1 MTIQTD
7 VAIIGGGPGGAT
19 AAMCLAERGI
29 RALIIEKDQ
38 FPRYHIGESM
48 TGEAGAMLRRMGFG
62 EAMRRAAYPE
72 KQGVKVYG
80 PKGHDHWWV
89 PVMRRNE
96 ENRLEPTF
104 TYQVRRSEFDKM
116 LLEAALSRG
125 ADLLRGEALA
135 PRWDAEGRTMT
146 GVRVRLPDGREEDV
160 AARMTLDSSGQRT
173 FFARRGVTSGKVA
186 GRYDKQVAIFSQV
199 ANPIRDHGTERMD
212 HPDNTLIFY
221 KDKFHWG
228 WFIPLD
234 GECVSVGI
242 VAPGAYV
249 ARCGES
255 KADYLRRELATLNP
269 ELARRLVHPEL
280 IEEARA
286 IPNYSYHCRT
296 FAGPGW
302 MCIGDAHRF
311 IDPIFSFGLFVSI
324 KEATE
329 AVPVVADYLG
339 GGRRDDGANPF
350 QGHIDRLEGG
360 LNLVQDLIDGFWENP
375 LGFAHLL
382 HKGGYQ
388 DDITDLFA
396 GRIYQEVPSP
406 GVQQL
411 RLLAESG
418 LARSRGKRPGAPS

>member
-19 AAMCLAERGI
+19 AAMCLAEHGVRV
-29 RALIIEKDQ
+29 LIIEKDR

-62 EAMRRAAYPE
+62 EAMRQARYPE

-80 PKGHDHWWV
+80 PKGHGHWWV

-96 ENRLEPTF
+96 QNQLEPTF
-104 TYQVRRSEFDKM
+104 TYQVRRSEFDRM
-116 LLEAALSRG
+116 LLEAATSRG
-125 ADLLRGEALA
+125 ADLLQAEALA
-135 PRWDAEGRTMT
+135 PLWADDGRTMN
-146 GVRVRLPDGREEDV
+146 GVRIRLPDGREDEV
-160 AARMTLDSSGQRT
+160 HARMTLDSSGQRT
-173 FFARRGVTSGKVA
+173 FLAHRGVTSGKVP
-186 GRYDKQVAIFSQV
+186 GRYDKQIAVFSQV
-199 ANPIRDHGTERMD
+199 VNPLRDQGGDRMD

-221 KDKFHWG
+221 KGKFHWA

-234 GECVSVGI
+234 AECVSVGV
-242 VAPGAYV
+242 VAPGAYF
-249 ARCGES
+249 ASCRES
-255 KADYLRRELATLNP
+255 KPDYLRRELATLSP
-269 ELARRLVHPEL
+269 ELARRLVQPEL

-286 IPNYSYHCRT
+286 IPNYSYHCRN

-302 MCIGDAHRF
+302 MCIGDSHRF
-311 IDPIFSFGLFVSI
+311 IDPIFSFGLFVSM

-329 AVPVVADYLG
+329 AVPAVLAWLG
-339 GGRRDDGANPF
+339 NDRRDEAANPF
-350 QGHIDRLEGG
+350 ADHTRRLEGG

-396 GRIYQEVPSP
+396 GRIYQDVPSP
-406 GVQQL
+406 GVHQL

-418 LARSRGKRPGAPS
+418 LARSRGPRPN